1 MSDEQLKALPRNV
14 PDYHARQA
22 AHLRALA
29 ETATTGPLEA
39 RLLEQ
44 AEQHE
49 QLAKEVNPP
58 TATVVEEFGSDK

>member
-1 MSDEQLKALPRNV
+1 MTDESLRALPRDV

-29 ETATTGPLEA
+29 ANASTARLKT

-44 AEQHE
+44 AERHDR
-49 QLAKEVNPP
+49 LAVP
-58 TATVVEEFGSDK
+58 TEEPH

>member
-1 MSDEQLKALPRNV
+1 MTDESLRALPRDV

-29 ETATTGPLEA
+29 ANARTAWLKA

-44 AEQHE
+44 AQQHDR
-49 QLAKEVNPP
+49 LAALEENP
-58 TATVVEEFGSDK
+58 

>member
-1 MSDEQLKALPRNV
+1 MTDESLRALPRDV

-29 ETATTGPLEA
+29 ANARTAWLKA

-44 AEQHE
+44 AEQHDR
-49 QLAKEVNPP
+49 LAALEENP
-58 TATVVEEFGSDK
+58 

>member
-1 MSDEQLKALPRNV
+1 MSDEKLRALPRDV

-29 ETATTGPLEA
+29 ESATTPRVKA
-39 RLLEQ
+39 RLLDE

-49 QLAKEVNPP
+49 RLAAAADEPQ
-58 TATVVEEFGSDK
+58 

>member
-1 MSDEQLKALPRNV
+1 MFT
-14 PDYHARQA
+14 DYHARQA

-29 ETATTGPLEA
+29 ANATTAPLKA

-49 QLAKEVNPP
+49 ELANEVNPP
-58 TATVVEEFGSDK
+58 TATVVEEIDSDK